1 MRPVALVP
9 IALVALACA
18 REPAP
23 ADTATTAA
31 PQQVTITATDFG
43 FQVPTAPIVA
53 GVTAMTLV
61 NTGKELHQ
69 VTLIRITEG
78 KSFADLMT
86 ALQAPGMPPAWAVA
100 WGGPNAAAP
109 GGQSTATLA
118 LEPGPYALVCFI
130 PSPDGVPHMVKGMV
144 IGLEVQPANAP
155 SAALPSGDLQ
165 LGLNDYS
172 FNLSGLPTAGPHTV
186 SVTNQG
192 KEVHEVVVVRLAAG
206 ATMEAVIAWLAGG
219 EKGPPPGEPFAGVS
233 GLAPGQVQDFTA
245 DFTPGTYGL
254 ICFVPAP
261 DGKPHFVHG
270 MTMTFTV
277 S

>member
-1 MRPVALVP
+1 MRLAPLLSL
-9 IALVALACA
+9 ALVALACA
-18 REPAP
+18 KEPAP
-23 ADTATTAA
+23 ADTAAAA

-43 FQVPTAPIVA
+43 FQLPAAPIVA
-53 GVTAMTLV
+53 GLTTMTLV

-78 KSFADLMT
+78 KTLADLMT

-100 WGGPNAAAP
+100 WGGPNAATP
-109 GGQSTATLA
+109 GGQATATLT

-130 PSPDGVPHMVKGMV
+130 PSPDGTPHMAKGMV
-144 IGLEVQPANAP
+144 IGLDVQPAGAP
-155 SAALPSGDLQ
+155 AAALPPGEIQ
-165 LGLNDYS
+165 LALNDYA
-172 FNLSGLPTAGPHTV
+172 FNLSSVPTAGTRTF

-192 KEVHEVVVVRLAAG
+192 KEVHEVVVVRLTPG
-206 ATMEAVIAWLAGG
+206 ATLESVVGWFDGG
-219 EKGPPPGEPFAGVS
+219 QQGPPPGEPFAGVS
-233 GLAPGQVQDFTA
+233 GMAPGQVQDFTA
-245 DFTPGTYGL
+245 EFTPGTYGL
-254 ICFVPAP
+254 ICFAPAP